1 MKNIIA
7 ILSFMLVLVS
17 CETDNRFDKDNY
29 NGGEAF
35 TYFTGLPSSSDDVLN
50 VNIENVSKNTFEIE
64 VGSTVSTSSDRTYTL
79 TPGEGTPSP
88 DGSVYSFQENSV
100 TINAGE
106 YKSSFTVEVN
116 TDGFPAEGQTLEFQL
131 EGPDV
136 ASYQDVLTVNIVVV
150 LPVPAD
156 RYVDSEWNYTST
168 VCAGDGSGGCA
179 PGDLNYQG
187 TVTMQA
193 GDSNNTFIISDITGG
208 LYAQGYGDDPSPA
221 ELYEINGNLFLEGQ
235 PDQTYAGDE
244 FNGTG
249 SIVLD
254 DNRDLIEFTIS
265 WSNSWGDGGVN
276 VYTKN

>member
-100 TINAGE
+100 TISAGE
-106 YKSSFTVEVN
+106 YTSSFTVEVN
-116 TDGFPAEGQTLEFQL
+116 TEGFPAEGETLEFQL

-136 ASYQDVLTVNIVVV
+136 ANFQDVLTVNIVVD

-156 RYVDSEWNYTST
+156 SYVDSERNHTST
-168 VCAGDGSGGCA
+168 VCASDGDGGCGS
-179 PGDLNYQG
+179 GDLNYQG
-187 TVTMQA
+187 RVTMQA
-193 GDSNNTFIISDITGG
+193 GDENNSFIISDITRG
-208 LYAQGYGDDPSPA
+208 LYTQAYGDSPNPA

-235 PDQTYAGDE
+235 PDVVYGGDQFDRE
-244 FNGTG
+244 G

-254 DNRDLIEFTIS
+254 DNEELIEFTIA
-265 WSNSWGDGGVN
+265 WSNTWGDGGVN
-276 VYTKN
+276 VYTKI